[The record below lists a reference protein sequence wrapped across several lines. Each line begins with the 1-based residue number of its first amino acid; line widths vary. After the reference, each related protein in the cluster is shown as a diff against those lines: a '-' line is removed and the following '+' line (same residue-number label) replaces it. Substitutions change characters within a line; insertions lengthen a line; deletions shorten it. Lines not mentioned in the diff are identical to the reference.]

1 MVQLLPKYIQ
11 HIQETARSLDTL
23 VFRGQSDA
31 NWSLH
36 PGATRRLNA
45 IGIDN
50 DGPDFLDEYLDYHSS
65 LLDRARRV
73 MPYGDKGQSSTALQ
87 LLAKLQHFGAAT
99 GLLDFTH
106 NPLVALWFACDE
118 PGHDGKVFFLS
129 KELPHT
135 SYVTPA
141 LEEGDFRN
149 ILSTAN
155 DPTGPGYLLWEPS
168 VEGDAALRILGQRSV
183 FVIGRPA
190 IDTRHVHGV
199 VIHAADKVRL
209 REELEQLDVSERTIY
224 RDLVGFCALERAD
237 ARYVPPTTAPA
248 YLRRGNSAFRRGEHA
263 EAVDAYSRCLGLG
276 GDHAET
282 HFLRGNAKA
291 AAKRYRDAIDDYDAA
306 LQSPEFKKGE
316 GRSTRYPWFYY
327 AILFNRG
334 NMHACLGEHEN
345 AMEDYRRASEVAHP
359 GFTASRFNLGNT
371 LFMRQ
376 QFDEAVSCYDEVL
389 AAAPESVSA
398 LHNKALA
405 LTLLGKFENAETCYM
420 RIQRV
425 MELEPNTLAPL
436 HELAG
441 ILAGLTDSGLRIETT
456 PPANSVKIT
465 HPNYEGG
472 RRAVL
477 FKGIYGN
484 AGNVG
489 GGRHLPGGE
498 GFQGGPGVLV
508 YVEQK

>member
-11 HIQETARSLDTL
+11 RIQETARSLDTL

-31 NWSLH
+31 SWSLRS
-36 PGATRRLNA
+36 GATRRLNA
-45 IGIDN
+45 NGVEH
-50 DGPDFLDEYLDYHSS
+50 DGPDFLDEYLDYHRF

-73 MPYGDKGQSSTALQ
+73 TPYGDKGQSSTPLQ

-106 NPLVALWFACDE
+106 NPLVAMWFACDE

-135 SYVTPA
+135 TYVTPD
-141 LEEGDFRN
+141 LEGGDIGN
-149 ILSTAN
+149 ILSTAK
-155 DPTGPGYLLWEPS
+155 DPTGPGYLLWEPT

-183 FVIGRPA
+183 FAIGRPV

-199 VIHAADKVRL
+199 VIDAADKERL
-209 REELEQLDVSERTIY
+209 REELEQLDVSEQTIY
-224 RDLVGFCALERAD
+224 RDLVGFCRLERAD
-237 ARYVPPTTAPA
+237 AQYVPPTTASA
-248 YLRRGNSAFRRGEHA
+248 YLRRGNGAFRRGDHS
-263 EAVDAYSRCLGLG
+263 EAIDAYSKCLRLG

-306 LQSPEFKKGE
+306 LQSPEFKEGKG
-316 GRSTRYPWFYY
+316 GASRYPWFYY
-327 AILFNRG
+327 AIFFNRG
-334 NMHACLGEHEN
+334 NMQACLGEHEK
-345 AMEDYRRASEVAHP
+345 AKDDYRRASEVAHP
-359 GFTASRFNLGNT
+359 GFTASSFNRGNS

-376 QFDEAVSCYDEVL
+376 QFDDAVSCYDEVL
-389 AAAPESVSA
+389 AIAPESISA

-405 LTLLGKFENAETCYM
+405 LTLLGKFENAESCYM

-425 MELEPNTLAPL
+425 SELEPNTLAPL
-436 HELAG
+436 RELAG
-441 ILAGLTDSGLRIETT
+441 VLAGLADSGLSIETT
-456 PPANSVKIT
+456 PPGKTVKIT
-465 HPNYEGG
+465 HPKYKGG
-472 RRAVL
+472 QRAVL

-484 AGNVG
+484 VGNVG
-489 GGRHLPGGE
+489 GGRHQPGGE

-508 YVEQK
+508 YVEPK